1 MSAESF
7 PGRFSSRIWKKKSI
21 GSGAARLIRSGENEL
36 GREIQI
42 MEMTDNAFVED
53 VNKRIERE

>member
-36 GREIQI
+36 GGEIPI
-42 MEMTDNAFVED
+42 IAMTANAFVED
-53 VNKRIERE
+53 VNNSLARE

>member
-1 MSAESF
+1 MSAESV

-36 GREIQI
+36 GREIPI
-42 MEMTDNAFVED
+42 IAMTANAFVED
-53 VNKRIERE
+53 VNNSLARE